1 MAETSVLLGL
11 AGVTVSRDGAQLLA
25 DVQLT
30 VTSGER
36 VVVLGA
42 NGAGKST
49 LLKVANGVVMPDH
62 GRVDSPPRTA
72 QAHVF
77 QRPAVLARSVFANVQ
92 FVLAAHGVDEPERSA
107 RVKRALLAC
116 DLASLRD
123 RPARTLSGGEQQ
135 RLALAGAWACEPA
148 LLFADEPT
156 ANLAPVSARAI
167 EQLLLRL
174 HGNGTTLVMT
184 THNVAQ
190 ARRMATRI
198 VFVDGG
204 RVVED
209 RSADEFFDRPES
221 AAARAYLEGETL

>member
-49 LLKVANGVVMPDH
+49 LLKVANGVLVPDH

-92 FVLAAHGVDEPERSA
+92 FVLAAQGLTNRNAVRVPSA
-107 RVKRALLAC
+107 RC
-116 DLASLRD
+116 
-123 RPARTLSGGEQQ
+123 
-135 RLALAGAWACEPA
+135 
-148 LLFADEPT
+148 
-156 ANLAPVSARAI
+156 
-167 EQLLLRL
+167 
-174 HGNGTTLVMT
+174 
-184 THNVAQ
+184 
-190 ARRMATRI
+190 
-198 VFVDGG
+198 
-204 RVVED
+204 
-209 RSADEFFDRPES
+209 
-221 AAARAYLEGETL
+221 

>member
-1 MAETSVLLGL
+1 MAERDVLLGL
-11 AGVTVSRDGAQLLA
+11 TGIAVSRDGNQLLA
-25 DVQLT
+25 DVKLA
-30 VTSGER
+30 VAPGER

-49 LLKVANGVVMPDH
+49 LLKVANGVIAPDS
-62 GRVDSPPRTA
+62 GRVDAPPRTA

-77 QRPAVLARSVFANVQ
+77 QRPAVLARSVFENVN
-92 FVLAAHGVDEPERSA
+92 FVLAVHGVAEPERSVRA
-107 RVKRALLAC
+107 DRALLAC

-135 RLALAGAWACEPA
+135 RLALACAWAGEPA

-156 ANLAPVSARAI
+156 ANLAPASARAI

-198 VFVDGG
+198 VFIDGG

-209 RSADEFFDRPES
+209 RPTDEFFNGPES

>member
-1 MAETSVLLGL
+1 MVKRNILLGL
-11 AGVTVSRDGAQLLA
+11 TGVAVTRDRALLLA
-25 DVQLT
+25 DVQLE
-30 VTSGER
+30 VSAGER

-42 NGAGKST
+42 NGAGKTT
-49 LLKVANGVVMPDH
+49 LLRVANGVIAPDS
-62 GRVDSPPRTA
+62 GRVDAPPRAA

-77 QRPAVLARSVFANVQ
+77 QRPAVLTRSAAANVK
-92 FVLAAHGVDEPERSA
+92 FVLAVHGVAEPERSI
-107 RVKRALLAC
+107 RTDRALLAC
-116 DLASLRD
+116 DLSGFRD

-135 RLALAGAWACEPA
+135 RLALACAWACEPA

-156 ANLAPVSARAI
+156 ANLAPASARAI

-174 HGNGTTLVMT
+174 HGNGTTLMMT

-198 VFVDGG
+198 VFIDGG

-209 RSADEFFDRPES
+209 RPADAFFNGPES